1 MYDVKSLKAEEFI
14 NDGASIHAVG
24 ILLDAATGKVLN
36 CNKSA
41 SLGFITNS
49 IGETPIQPGVV
60 RTEYYDLRGVR
71 VSSPRDGIFVAVET
85 LSDGTVRHSKVRR

>member
-1 MYDVKSLKAEEFI
+1 M
-14 NDGASIHAVG
+14 G

-60 RTEYYDLRGVR
+60 RTEYYDLRGAR